1 MKQQRWEWRGLGV
14 SLLALAAGLAQAQ
27 TVAPFSSAPPGEP
40 PAPWR
45 VVSVFKD
52 KKPLTSFQIA
62 EVDGGKV
69 LRVEAQKSYGTLV
82 HALAKAS
89 PAPGTLLRWRW
100 RLDEPLLNTDLRVK
114 RGDDSPLKVCVL
126 FDLPMDQLGFMDRQL
141 LRAGR
146 AMSGE
151 ALPSATLCYVWDHAM
166 PVGSVLKNAFTA
178 SLRMIVLD
186 SGEQR
191 LRQWVMHERDIHA
204 DFLRAFN
211 PENGTVPALEG
222 VLIGADAD
230 NTADRSLGFVG
241 DIAFGRTAT
250 AGVSAP

>member
-14 SLLALAAGLAQAQ
+14 GLLALAGGLAQAQ
-27 TVAPFSSAPPGEP
+27 TVTPFSSAPPGEP

-45 VVSVFKD
+45 VVSVFKG
-52 KKPLTSFQIA
+52 KKPLTDFQIA
-62 EVDGGKV
+62 EVDGSKV
-69 LRVEAQKSYGTLV
+69 LRVEAEKSYGTLV
-82 HALAKAS
+82 HTLAKTP

-100 RLDEPLLNTDLRVK
+100 RLDEPLLHTDLRRK
-114 RGDDSPLKVCVL
+114 SGDDSPLKVCVL

-146 AMSGE
+146 AISGE
-151 ALPSATLCYVWDHAM
+151 ALPTATLCYVWDHAM
-166 PVGSVLKNAFTA
+166 SVGSVLRNAFTA
-178 SLRMIVLD
+178 GLRMIVLD

-211 PENGTVPALEG
+211 PDQGSVPALEG
-222 VLIGADAD
+222 VLVGADAD
-230 NTADRSLGFVG
+230 NTAERSLGFVG
-241 DIAFGRTAT
+241 DIAFGRAAA

>member
-1 MKQQRWEWRGLGV
+1 MKQRLWGWQGLAAMV
-14 SLLALAAGLAQAQ
+14 LALGAGLAQSQ
-27 TVAPFSSAPPGEP
+27 TVTPFSSAPPGDP

-45 VVSVFKD
+45 VVSVFKG
-52 KKPLTSFQIA
+52 KKPLTDFQIA
-62 EVDGGKV
+62 DVDGSKV

-82 HALAKAS
+82 HQLAKAP

-100 RLDEPLLNTDLRVK
+100 RLDEPLLHTDLK
-114 RGDDSPLKVCVL
+114 RKSGDDSPLKVCVL
-126 FDLPMDQLGFMDRQL
+126 FDLPMDQLGFLDRQL

-146 AMSGE
+146 AISGE
-151 ALPSATLCYVWDHAM
+151 ALPTATLCYIWDHAM
-166 PVGSVLKNAFTA
+166 PVGTVLPNAFTA
-178 SLRMIVLD
+178 GLRMIVLD

-191 LRQWVMHERDIHA
+191 LRQWVVHERDVHA
-204 DFLRAFN
+204 DFLRAFT
-211 PENGTVPALEG
+211 PENGAVPALEG

-241 DIAFGRTAT
+241 DISFGRAAT